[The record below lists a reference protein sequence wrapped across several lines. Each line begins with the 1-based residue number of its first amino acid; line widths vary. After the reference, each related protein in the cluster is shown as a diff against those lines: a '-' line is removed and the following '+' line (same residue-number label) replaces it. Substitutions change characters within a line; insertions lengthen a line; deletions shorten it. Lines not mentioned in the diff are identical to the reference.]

1 MFRPAAIAASV
12 ALLSVSACA
21 TLSGSNQQTVMVQTI
36 LDHHEVIGA
45 GCVLSSDAGKWF
57 VTTPAPLS
65 IRRSAGPLRV
75 DCRKDGTGL
84 AQEDIGSKVNGS
96 LWTDTVLTVGVGY
109 FVDRNSGAGFDYPA
123 TLTIELHR
131 AEEAPSPGNSAPAHI
146 F

>member
-1 MFRPAAIAASV
+1 MFRPAAIAAS
-12 ALLSVSACA
+12 ATLLLLGGCA
-21 TLSGSNQQTVMVQTI
+21 TLGGSNQQTVMVQTI

-45 GCVLSSDAGKWF
+45 GCVVSNDAGKWF

-65 IRRSAGPLRV
+65 IRKSAGPLRV
-75 DCRKDGTGL
+75 DCRKDGTGM
-84 AQEDIGSKVNGS
+84 AEENIASTVNGS

-109 FVDRNSGAGFDYPA
+109 FVDRSSGAGFDYPA

-131 AEEAPSPGNSAPAHI
+131 AEEAPAPANSAPAHI